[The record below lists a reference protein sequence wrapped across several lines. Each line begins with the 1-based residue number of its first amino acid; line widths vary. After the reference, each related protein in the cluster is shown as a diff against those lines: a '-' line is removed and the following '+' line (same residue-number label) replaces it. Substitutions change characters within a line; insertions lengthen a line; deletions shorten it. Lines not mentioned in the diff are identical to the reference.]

1 MADEIP
7 PAGGGTVLGEMYRF
21 LLTPRWLAFH
31 LLCLLGIAGMV
42 MAGLWQHSRHEYKR
56 ELQALVEANADAP
69 PVALDALVP
78 ADAMPDDPR
87 LADLVW
93 RRVVA
98 SGTYLPDERISIYHR
113 SQNGAAGSFLVTPLQ
128 LDDGRVLLVVRGFY
142 PLHTTPGELPAAPEG
157 RVEVLGRIRTTEGR
171 DAAHPDVE
179 RLLETRIVDVE
190 RLGRQLPG
198 PVVPVYVELVDSD
211 PPQPV
216 GYPDP
221 VPLVA
226 PGLGNHLSYMVQ
238 WFIFATC
245 VLTGWVFAV
254 RRSAQ
259 QQRAKRP
266 PPAASAS
273 ASQS

>member
-1 MADEIP
+1 MRCRTTRAWPTWCGDGGGVGHIP
-7 PAGGGTVLGEMYRF
+7 PA
-21 LLTPRWLAFH
+21 
-31 LLCLLGIAGMV
+31 
-42 MAGLWQHSRHEYKR
+42 
-56 ELQALVEANADAP
+56 
-69 PVALDALVP
+69 
-78 ADAMPDDPR
+78 
-87 LADLVW
+87 
-93 RRVVA
+93 
-98 SGTYLPDERISIYHR
+98 ERISIYHR

-245 VLTGWVFAV
+245 VLIGWVFAV

-259 QQRAKRP
+259 QQRQA
-266 PPAASAS
+266 PAAGSVGLGVAVLTRRSPCPNESSAHES
-273 ASQS
+273 PARR